1 MIYCKLNTIS
11 RGNKNWAGGG
21 ETMDKIRVLIVDDSP
36 FSQKLIKDALADS
49 KYEVCGCAGT
59 GGDGISQYRDLR
71 PELVTM
77 DLTLP
82 DMDGLDCCR
91 EILTIDPATKIVV
104 VSAMKDEAIITR
116 GTAIGVKA
124 FFQKPVNSKELLAG
138 LHRIIDIQQEEEADK
153 KYFLEY
159 FIAALKKNIVEM
171 TGMGIPVVN
180 HSSGHKLISH
190 GLAVII
196 GITGSQQGR
205 IMLDVSMSIAREF
218 AKKLLGTESVS
229 DEDVFNS
236 IAEFANIIAGH
247 GVSQINNL
255 LRDQEFE
262 IRLTPPSVL
271 IGETIAIINPKMASN
286 TITAQMDIGPL
297 YMNVG
302 FVGGK

>member
-1 MIYCKLNTIS
+1 
-11 RGNKNWAGGG
+11 
-21 ETMDKIRVLIVDDSP
+21 MDKIRVLIVDDSP
-36 FSQKLIKDALADS
+36 FSQRLIKDALADS

-59 GGDGISQYRDLR
+59 GEDGISQYRTLR
-71 PELVTM
+71 PEVVTM

-82 DMDGLDCCR
+82 DMDGLECCR
-91 EILTIDPATKIVV
+91 EILTIDPATKIVI

-124 FFQKPVNSKELLAG
+124 FFQKPVKSEELLAG
-138 LHRIIDIQQEEEADK
+138 LHHIIDAQQDEDVEK
-153 KYFLEY
+153 QYFMEY
-159 FIAALKKNIVEM
+159 FIAALKKNIADM
-171 TGMGIPVVN
+171 TGMDIFAVK
-180 HSSGHKLISH
+180 HSAGHKLISH

-205 IMLDVSMSIAREF
+205 FMLDVSMTVAKEF
-218 AKKLLGTESVS
+218 AKKLLATESVS

-247 GVSQINNL
+247 SVSQINNL

-271 IGETIAIINPKMASN
+271 IGETIAIINPKMVSN
-286 TITAQMDIGPL
+286 TITAQMVIGSL

>member
-1 MIYCKLNTIS
+1 
-11 RGNKNWAGGG
+11 
-21 ETMDKIRVLIVDDSP
+21 MDKIRVLIVDDSP
-36 FSQKLIKDALADS
+36 FSQRLIKDALADS

-59 GGDGISQYRDLR
+59 GEDGISQYRTLR
-71 PELVTM
+71 PVVVTM

-82 DMDGLDCCR
+82 DMDGLECCR
-91 EILTIDPATKIVV
+91 EILTIDPATKIVI

-124 FFQKPVNSKELLAG
+124 FFQKPVKSEELLAG
-138 LHRIIDIQQEEEADK
+138 LHHIIDAQQEEDADK
-153 KYFLEY
+153 QYFMEY
-159 FIAALKKNIVEM
+159 FIAALKKNIADM
-171 TGMGIPVVN
+171 TGMDIFAVK
-180 HSSGHKLISH
+180 HSAGHKLISH

-205 IMLDVSMSIAREF
+205 FMLDVSMTVAKEF
-218 AKKLLGTESVS
+218 TKKLLGTESVS

-247 GVSQINNL
+247 SVSQINNL
-255 LRDQEFE
+255 LRNQEFE

-271 IGETIAIINPKMASN
+271 IGETIAIINPKMVSN
-286 TITAQMDIGPL
+286 TITAQMAIGSL